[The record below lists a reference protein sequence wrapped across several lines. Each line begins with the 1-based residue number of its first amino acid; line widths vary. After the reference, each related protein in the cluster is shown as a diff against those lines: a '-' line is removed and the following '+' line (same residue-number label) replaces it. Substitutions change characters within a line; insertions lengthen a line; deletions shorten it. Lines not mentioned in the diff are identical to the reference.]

1 MQWRFLLDLAMSVRN
16 FLLNRLLRK
25 EKTLRC
31 LIANL
36 FAAVVVIG
44 FVFGT
49 NPVAARQ
56 PGESFADLAEKSL
69 PAVVNIS
76 TTQNITVGDRPDVPP
91 GTPFEDFFKEFLER
105 NPNGS
110 PPRQASSLG
119 SGFVIDPS
127 GIVVTNNHVIAGADE
142 IVIRFQDDLE
152 LPAKVLGRDPKTD
165 LAVLKVESETPL
177 AFLKI
182 GDSRKIRVGD
192 WVIAIGNPFGLGGSV
207 SAGIISARQRD
218 IRSGPYD
225 DYLQTDAAINK
236 GNSGGPMLNMDGE
249 VIGVNS
255 AIYFPTGGSVGIGFA
270 VPTSLAAPIIDQ
282 LQRFGETRRGWLG
295 VHIQTVT
302 DEIAKTLG
310 LDKAR
315 GALVA
320 SVAKDGPAML
330 GGIKEQDI
338 ILKFNGIDI
347 DKVRRLPR
355 IVAETKIGSEV
366 PVVVW
371 RDKAEEVVR
380 ITVAR
385 LDEKLAKEAGEE
397 ADPSLEI
404 PNVGLMIAPLSDEAR
419 AENGIEEDT
428 KGALIVAV
436 QEEGPAAQENI
447 RPGDVII
454 EVNQDP
460 VSSPL
465 DVRVK
470 VAEAIASKR
479 KSVLLLINRK
489 GTLRF
494 VAVKPTRE

>member
-1 MQWRFLLDLAMSVRN
+1 MLVRN
-16 FLLNRLLRK
+16 FSLHRLLRK

-31 LIANL
+31 LTANF
-36 FAAVVVIG
+36 FAAVLVG
-44 FVFGT
+44 GLVFGT

-76 TTQNITVGDRPDVPP
+76 TTQNISVGDRPDVPP

-110 PPRQASSLG
+110 QPRRASSLG

-142 IVIRFQDDLE
+142 IVIRFQDDHE

-255 AIYFPTGGSVGIGFA
+255 AIYSPTGGSVGIGFA

-302 DEIAKTLG
+302 DEIANTLG

-371 RDKAEEVVR
+371 RDKAKEVVR

-385 LDEKLAKEAGEE
+385 LDETIAKEAAEE

-404 PNVGLMIAPLSDEAR
+404 PNVGLMIAPLTDEAR
-419 AENGIEEDT
+419 AENSIEEDI

-436 QEEGPAAQENI
+436 QEEGPAAQENVL
-447 RPGDVII
+447 PGDVII

-465 DVRVK
+465 DVREK

-494 VAVKPTRE
+494 VAVKPTHE

>member
-1 MQWRFLLDLAMSVRN
+1 M
-16 FLLNRLLRK
+16 
-25 EKTLRC
+25 RC
-31 LIANL
+31 LIANF
-36 FAAVVVIG
+36 FAAVLVGG

-76 TTQNITVGDRPDVPP
+76 TTQNISVGDRPDVPP

-110 PPRQASSLG
+110 QPRRASSLG

-142 IVIRFQDDLE
+142 IVIRFQDDNE

-255 AIYFPTGGSVGIGFA
+255 AIYSPTGGSVGIGFA

-302 DEIAKTLG
+302 DEIANTLG

-320 SVAKDGPAML
+320 
-330 GGIKEQDI
+330 
-338 ILKFNGIDI
+338 
-347 DKVRRLPR
+347 
-355 IVAETKIGSEV
+355 
-366 PVVVW
+366 
-371 RDKAEEVVR
+371 
-380 ITVAR
+380 
-385 LDEKLAKEAGEE
+385 
-397 ADPSLEI
+397 
-404 PNVGLMIAPLSDEAR
+404 
-419 AENGIEEDT
+419 
-428 KGALIVAV
+428 
-436 QEEGPAAQENI
+436 
-447 RPGDVII
+447 
-454 EVNQDP
+454 
-460 VSSPL
+460 
-465 DVRVK
+465 
-470 VAEAIASKR
+470 
-479 KSVLLLINRK
+479 
-489 GTLRF
+489 
-494 VAVKPTRE
+494 

>member
-1 MQWRFLLDLAMSVRN
+1 MERRFLLDLAMSVRN
-16 FLLNRLLRK
+16 FSPHRLLRK
-25 EKTLRC
+25 ENTLRC
-31 LIANL
+31 LISNF
-36 FAAVVVIG
+36 FAAVLVG
-44 FVFGT
+44 GLVFGT

-76 TTQNITVGDRPDVPP
+76 TTQNISVGDRPDVPP

-110 PPRQASSLG
+110 QPRQASSLG

-142 IVIRFQDDLE
+142 IVIRFQDDHE

-255 AIYFPTGGSVGIGFA
+255 AIYSPTGGSVGIGFA

-302 DEIAKTLG
+302 DEIANTLG

-320 SVAKDGPAML
+320 SVAKDGPAMV

-385 LDEKLAKEAGEE
+385 LDETLAKEAAEE

-404 PNVGLMIAPLSDEAR
+404 PNVGLMIAPLTDEAR
-419 AENGIEEDT
+419 AENGIEEDI

-436 QEEGPAAQENI
+436 QEEGPAAQENVL
-447 RPGDVII
+447 PGDVII

-465 DVRVK
+465 DVREK